1 MVVLSAGFLFAGYGK
16 AGASIAATVDAKRG
30 SWKSI
35 SPEDVRIADAKKIL
49 ADFQAGA
56 PRKYPVLQVA
66 YFCPVDR
73 LPAPDYQGRL
83 ERVLEDISEFYT
95 T

>member
-16 AGASIAATVDAKRG
+16 AGASIAATVDT
-30 SWKSI
+30 
-35 SPEDVRIADAKKIL
+35 EDVRIADAKKIL